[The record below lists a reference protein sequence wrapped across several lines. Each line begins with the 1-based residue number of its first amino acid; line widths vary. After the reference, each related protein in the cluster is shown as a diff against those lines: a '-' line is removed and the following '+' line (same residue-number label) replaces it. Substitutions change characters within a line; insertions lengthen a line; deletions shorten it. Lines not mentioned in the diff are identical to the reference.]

1 VPPRPFQLMLNAWFS
16 VINLA
21 LLGVLAVLPI
31 ALTGGELLLTWIAG
45 MVLSVAILGRALRR
59 RQLIDSVRPRVSLL
73 RGRGRATFDHN
84 LLNLATYLP
93 RAALPL
99 VVTAVLSAEAN

>member
-1 VPPRPFQLMLNAWFS
+1 MRGMIDSLRPRPA
-16 VINLA
+16 
-21 LLGVLAVLPI
+21 
-31 ALTGGELLLTWIAG
+31 
-45 MVLSVAILGRALRR
+45 
-59 RQLIDSVRPRVSLL
+59 LL

-99 VVTAVLSAEAN
+99 VVTAVLSAEANATSGW